1 MENQSNQI
9 KIKENT
15 TTNQELQLL
24 SEKAGRF
31 YQQALF
37 ADWPSFRCYSGSQ
50 CCCLVMV
57 VFLVVN
63 LHFRGIVYI
72 DQTISTALS

>member
-1 MENQSNQI
+1 MVDNKTQQQIGKQSNQI

-31 YQQALF
+31 YQQGLF
-37 ADWPSFRCYSGSQ
+37 ADWPLFRCNSGSQ
-50 CCCLVMV
+50 CCYLC
-57 VFLVVN
+57 
-63 LHFRGIVYI
+63 
-72 DQTISTALS
+72 STRTSGKGCFSYG